1 MAGAFNLSLIVAA
14 IRLTTPILLAAL
26 GGLFTQQA
34 NVLNIALEGM
44 MLSGAFT
51 AVAVSFFTHSW
62 VMAILASVLVGL
74 IMAWILGAFVVR
86 FKALNVIAGM
96 AVNLFASGFTAFLLR
111 TIWTNKSEMTQGLV
125 GIPDVVIPGLCNVP
139 VLGELLSGYSFLVY
153 ISIVLVFVAQFV
165 LYKTKLGLRIR
176 AVGETPQA
184 AASLGVDPDRIRL
197 ISILI
202 SGALCGLA
210 GAHLSLGAL
219 CMFTEN
225 MTAGR
230 GFMAM
235 AVIFF
240 GDADPYKVAIGAFL
254 FGLAEAISMRLQ
266 SVGLPSHFII
276 MIPYVFTVVSLIVVS
291 INKMKAQTRKSSE
304 S

>member
-1 MAGAFNLSLIVAA
+1 MAGTFNLSLLVAA

-51 AVAVSFFTHSW
+51 AVTVSYFTHSW
-62 VMAILASVLVGL
+62 VMAILASVLIGL

-153 ISIVLVFVAQFV
+153 ISIALVFVAQFV

-184 AASLGVDPDRIRL
+184 AASLGVDPDRIRF

-291 INKMKAQTRKSSE
+291 INKMKAQTMKSSE
-304 S
+304 P

>member
-1 MAGAFNLSLIVAA
+1 VAGAFNLSLLVAA

-165 LYKTKLGLRIR
+165 LYKTKLCVKKLTATAVKAPESIIPSR
-176 AVGETPQA
+176 AILSTLACCVNRPPN
-184 AASLGVDPDRIRL
+184 AASRIGVVNLMAATRRDKLNAPATGLHLLAARL
-197 ISILI
+197 P
-202 SGALCGLA
+202 AA
-210 GAHLSLGAL
+210 
-219 CMFTEN
+219 
-225 MTAGR
+225 
-230 GFMAM
+230 
-235 AVIFF
+235 
-240 GDADPYKVAIGAFL
+240 
-254 FGLAEAISMRLQ
+254 
-266 SVGLPSHFII
+266 
-276 MIPYVFTVVSLIVVS
+276 
-291 INKMKAQTRKSSE
+291 
-304 S
+304 

>member
-1 MAGAFNLSLIVAA
+1 MSLLVAA

>member
-51 AVAVSFFTHSW
+51 AVGVSFFTHSW

>member
-1 MAGAFNLSLIVAA
+1 MAGAFNLSLLVAA

-153 ISIVLVFVAQFV
+153 ISIALVFVAQFV

>member
-1 MAGAFNLSLIVAA
+1 VAGAFNLSLIVAA

>member
-1 MAGAFNLSLIVAA
+1 
-14 IRLTTPILLAAL
+14 
-26 GGLFTQQA
+26 
-34 NVLNIALEGM
+34 
-44 MLSGAFT
+44 
-51 AVAVSFFTHSW
+51 
-62 VMAILASVLVGL
+62 
-74 IMAWILGAFVVR
+74 
-86 FKALNVIAGM
+86 
-96 AVNLFASGFTAFLLR
+96 
-111 TIWTNKSEMTQGLV
+111 MTQGLV

-197 ISILI
+197 TSILI

>member
-1 MAGAFNLSLIVAA
+1 MAGTFNLSLLVAA

-197 ISILI
+197 TSILI

>member
-1 MAGAFNLSLIVAA
+1 MAGAFNLSLLVAA

-44 MLSGAFT
+44 MLSGSFAS
-51 AVAVSFFTHSW
+51 VAVSYFTHSW
-62 VMAILASVLVGL
+62 VGAILASVLVGL
-74 IMAWILGAFVVR
+74 IMACILGAFVVR

-111 TIWTNKSEMTQGLV
+111 TLWTNKSEMTRGLV
-125 GIPDVVIPGLCNVP
+125 GIPDVVIPGIRSLP
-139 VLGELLSGYSFLVY
+139 VLGDLLSGYSFLVY
-153 ISIVLVFVAQFV
+153 VSIALIFVARFV
-165 LYKTKLGLRIR
+165 LYETRLGLRIR
-176 AVGETPQA
+176 AVGEAPHA
-184 AASLGVDPDRIRL
+184 AASLGVDPDKIRFV
-197 ISILI
+197 SILI

-240 GDADPYKVAIGAFL
+240 GDADPYKVAMGAFL
-254 FGLAEAISMRLQ
+254 FGLAEAVSMRLQ

-276 MIPYVFTVVSLIVVS
+276 MIPYVFTVISLFVVS
-291 INKMKAQTRKSSE
+291 INKMKAQASKPSE

>member
-1 MAGAFNLSLIVAA
+1 MAGAFNLSLVVAA

-51 AVAVSFFTHSW
+51 AVAVSYFTHSW
-62 VMAILASVLVGL
+62 VAAVLSAMLVGL
-74 IMAWILGAFVVR
+74 IMAWLLGAFVVR
-86 FKALNVIAGM
+86 FRALNVIAGM

-111 TIWTNKSEMTQGLV
+111 TLWTNKSEMTQGLV
-125 GIPDVVIPGLCNVP
+125 GIPNVVIPGLANVP
-139 VLGELLSGYSFLVY
+139 ILKELVSGYSLLVY
-153 ISIVLVFVAQFV
+153 VSIALIFIAQFV
-165 LYKTKLGLRIR
+165 LYKTRLGLRIR

-184 AASLGVDPDRIRL
+184 AASLGVDPNRIRF

-202 SGALCGLA
+202 SGILCGLA

-240 GDADPYKVAIGAFL
+240 GDAVPYKVAIGAFL

-276 MIPYVFTVVSLIVVS
+276 MIPYVFTVLSIILVS
-291 INKMKAQTRKSSE
+291 INKMKAQMSKPSE

>member
-1 MAGAFNLSLIVAA
+1 VAGAFNLSLIVAA

-197 ISILI
+197 TSILI

>member
-1 MAGAFNLSLIVAA
+1 VAGAFNLSLLVAA

>member
-1 MAGAFNLSLIVAA
+1 VAGAFNLSLLVAA

-197 ISILI
+197 TSILI

>member
-1 MAGAFNLSLIVAA
+1 VAGAFNLSLLVAA

-62 VMAILASVLVGL
+62 VMAILASVVVGL
-74 IMAWILGAFVVR
+74 IMAWILGAFVVK

>member
-1 MAGAFNLSLIVAA
+1 MAGAFNLSLLVAA

-197 ISILI
+197 TSILI

>member
-1 MAGAFNLSLIVAA
+1 MAGAVNLALIVAA

-291 INKMKAQTRKSSE
+291 INQI
-304 S
+304 

>member
-1 MAGAFNLSLIVAA
+1 MAGAFNLSLLVAA

-74 IMAWILGAFVVR
+74 IMAWILGAFVVK

>member
-1 MAGAFNLSLIVAA
+1 MSLLVAA

-197 ISILI
+197 TSILI

>member
-1 MAGAFNLSLIVAA
+1 MAGAFNLSLLVAA

-139 VLGELLSGYSFLVY
+139 VLGELLSGSSFLVY

>member
-1 MAGAFNLSLIVAA
+1 
-14 IRLTTPILLAAL
+14 LTRRDL
-26 GGLFTQQA
+26 
-34 NVLNIALEGM
+34 
-44 MLSGAFT
+44 
-51 AVAVSFFTHSW
+51 
-62 VMAILASVLVGL
+62 
-74 IMAWILGAFVVR
+74 
-86 FKALNVIAGM
+86 
-96 AVNLFASGFTAFLLR
+96 
-111 TIWTNKSEMTQGLV
+111 
-125 GIPDVVIPGLCNVP
+125 
-139 VLGELLSGYSFLVY
+139 
-153 ISIVLVFVAQFV
+153 SIVLVFVAQFV

>member
-197 ISILI
+197 TSILI

>member
-1 MAGAFNLSLIVAA
+1 LSLLVAA

>member
-1 MAGAFNLSLIVAA
+1 VAGAFNLSLLVAA

-74 IMAWILGAFVVR
+74 IMAWILGAFVVK